1 MSPLALA
8 LVFTAALL
16 HASWNLVAK
25 QAGGGNHFTFLAA
38 AFVGLLWAPVAIWA
52 GIGAVGRFGLAEWSV
67 LAASAVVHL
76 LYFGYDMT

>member
-8 LVFTAALL
+8 LVLTAALL

-38 AFVGLLWAPVAIWA
+38 AFVGLL
-52 GIGAVGRFGLAEWSV
+52 
-67 LAASAVVHL
+67 
-76 LYFGYDMT
+76 